1 MAQTFVSDLRTS
13 PEFRIEDGAMWKR
26 VSSFGDG
33 YVPRSLLE
41 QQIVLQSWHY
51 EWSGGEPD
59 PGQLPEGYRQ
69 LSHDRTRAV
78 RILHSGEKL
87 VGALIAIL
95 AVCVA
100 GLVVRSL

>member
-1 MAQTFVSDLRTS
+1 MAQTAVCDPATA
-13 PEFRIEDGAMWKR
+13 PEFRIEDSAVWKR

-69 LSHDRTRAV
+69 LSHDRRRAV
-78 RILHSGEKL
+78 RMLNSGDKL
-87 VGALIAIL
+87 VRAVVGVL
-95 AVCVA
+95 AACVA
-100 GLVVRSL
+100 ILVVRSL

>member
-1 MAQTFVSDLRTS
+1 
-13 PEFRIEDGAMWKR
+13 MWKR
-26 VSSFGDG
+26 VSSYGSG

-69 LSHDRTRAV
+69 LAHNKYRARRV
-78 RILHSGEKL
+78 LQSDDKL
-87 VGALIAIL
+87 VLRVVGLLALCL
-95 AVCVA
+95 AVLVA
-100 GLVVRSL
+100 QSL